1 MSNRIKI
8 ALIGEAGVGKTNLIQ
23 ISIGKEFEHNSESS
37 STCSYVEKEHMYND
51 KKYIFDLW
59 DTAGQEV
66 YRSLNKLFVK
76 NSKIVIIVFAINVK
90 NSFNQIDFWYN
101 YIKEVLGEEDY
112 IIALVGNKADLYEE
126 QEISDKDIEKKAKE
140 LNIKYKITSA
150 IKDADGFKEFL
161 AELMNDYIQ
170 KYNPAPGGNANSFK
184 IEGDKGKKKKKKGCC

>member
-37 STCSYVEKEHMYND
+37 STCSYAEKEHMYND

-101 YIKEVLGEEDY
+101 YIKEVLGEDDY

-184 IEGDKGKKKKKKGCC
+184 IEGDKDKKKKKKGCC

>member
-1 MSNRIKI
+1 
-8 ALIGEAGVGKTNLIQ
+8 
-23 ISIGKEFEHNSESS
+23 
-37 STCSYVEKEHMYND
+37 MYND

-101 YIKEVLGEEDY
+101 YIKEVLGEDDY

-126 QEISDKDIEKKAKE
+126 QEISDEDIEKKAKE
-140 LNIKYKITSA
+140 LNIKYKVTSA

-161 AELMNDYIQ
+161 AELMNDYIK
-170 KYNPAPGGNANSFK
+170 KYNPAPEGNVNSFK